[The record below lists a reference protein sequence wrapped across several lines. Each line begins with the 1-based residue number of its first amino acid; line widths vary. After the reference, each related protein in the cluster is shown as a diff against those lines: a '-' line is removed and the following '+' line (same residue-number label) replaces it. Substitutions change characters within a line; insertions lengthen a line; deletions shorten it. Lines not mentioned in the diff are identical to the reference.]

1 MHFCSMYGAHEN
13 LYEFRV
19 TDDTKVD
26 NSFVCKVVQN
36 VDLSV

>member
-1 MHFCSMYGAHEN
+1 MYGAHEN